1 MRRLVLS
8 AALAAVGLGG
18 VASAGSPEVSVRV
31 APAEVRQGGAAEV
44 TVWIRPAPVGR
55 LAVRFAGRTWPLYR
69 DRDRWRTYLG
79 TDPTTAVGGREVL
92 VEATGA
98 AGSAVLARATL
109 TVRRVPFARRRLT
122 LDPDDLARLDPALL
136 QDEARRVARAL
147 RVLSDAQLW
156 EGAFDLPVRGRLTS
170 RYGVLSIYQGQVR
183 GFHRGVDLAAAEGT
197 PVRAAAAGV
206 VRLAEELPVSGNAV
220 LVDHG
225 LGVVTAYLHLSRLEV
240 TSGRPVRRGDLLGR
254 VGATGL
260 ATGPHLHWGL
270 RVNGVYVDP
279 LLWVRARPSL

>member
-1 MRRLVLS
+1 MRQAVLTGLLV
-8 AALAAVGLGG
+8 AAGVAGAAASPPPTVSFRLAA
-18 VASAGSPEVSVRV
+18 P
-31 APAEVRQGGAAEV
+31 EVRQGAAVEM
-44 TVWIRPAPVGR
+44 TVWIRPGPPGRPV
-55 LAVRFAGRTWPLYR
+55 VRFAGREWALYR
-69 DRDRWRTYLG
+69 ERDRWRTYLA
-79 TDPTTAVGGREVL
+79 TDPTTAPGVRGVT
-92 VEATGA
+92 VEAVGP
-98 AGSAVLARATL
+98 AGPVVLARTTL

-147 RVLSDAQLW
+147 RVLADRQLW
-156 EGAFDLPVRGRLTS
+156 QGRFTLPVGGRLTS
-170 RYGVLSIYQGQVR
+170 RYGVISVYQGEVR
-183 GFHRGVDLAAAEGT
+183 GFHRGVDLAAPEGT
-197 PVRAAAAGV
+197 PVRAAAGGV

-225 LGVVTAYLHLSRLEV
+225 LGIVTSYLHLSAVEV
-240 TSGRPVRRGDLLGR
+240 APGQPVRRGDQVGR

-279 LLWVRARPSL
+279 LAWVQTDSP